1 MLRKMK
7 RVIFLLMSGVFLC
20 GCGHAQDNIIKI
32 GREEETAG
40 SVQLAAIEE
49 VVPEAKGAE
58 VSLNGTAPTDGTG
71 ADSKERDSDCDAA
84 ELRVYVCGAVNNPG
98 VVTLKPG
105 SRVEDA
111 LEAAGGFSKEAD
123 RNYVNLADWVA
134 DGQQIRFPTKEEAEK
149 LSVNAGEAGQSPAKA
164 DSGVVNINTADESV
178 LCTLPGIGEAR
189 AQDIITYREKN
200 GRFETEEDIMKVSGI
215 KTAVYEKIRDK
226 ITVK

>member
-1 MLRKMK
+1 
-7 RVIFLLMSGVFLC
+7 MSGIFLC
-20 GCGHAQDNIIKI
+20 GCGHTQDNIIKI

-40 SVQLAAIEE
+40 SVQLAALEE
-49 VVPEAKGAE
+49 VVTEAGRAE
-58 VSLNGTAPTDGTG
+58 SLLSGTVLADGTG
-71 ADSKERDSDCDAA
+71 ADSKERESGCDAA
-84 ELRVYVCGAVNNPG
+84 ELRVYVCGAVNTPG

-111 LEAAGGFSKEAD
+111 LEAAGGFAKEAD

-164 DSGVVNINTADESV
+164 DSGAVNINTADVSA